1 VHHRG
6 LRHRGADPHAGHVLE
21 RGGDGAGVLQPGRHL
36 LEPFGEQGQG
46 GGGPRPQPVE
56 GPAEAG
62 APLAHG
68 GHERVVTGHAASR
81 QRTDALVEGD
91 VDGVEGLGHLG
102 RRPSVPGC
110 GLPQPGPVEVHRG
123 PPTPGPGHLGE
134 QVVPR
139 RQAPAEVTLGQLEQ
153 EGGDGLGHRL
163 QVLEGHEPVGAAHR
177 AADEPVQVGVRL
189 QLVGV
194 EVAHRVPQDRA
205 ARTRRRVHAQHRSLG
220 HRPARQVDGSGA
232 AEEGRHPGLQL
243 GDDAAGAV
251 GVRLDVGGD
260 ACQQLGRPDRAVGV
274 DEGVTGVPAGPGLGI
289 HRPILPPGPHPR
301 RAAVRGPRRRPHY
314 AGRTMLNR
322 YARAFFTKV
331 LGPVAALLVRLGISP
346 DAVTV
351 VGTLGVAA
359 GALVFYPRGQF
370 LAGTLVITLFVFAD
384 TLDGIMARSTGRSSS
399 WGAYLDSTLDRVGD
413 AAVFGGLVLWYAGH
427 GDNPAMAALALACLI
442 LGSVVS
448 YSKARAEGLG
458 MTANVGIAERADRL
472 VAVLVATGLT
482 GLFDLPTLVLGVVLA
497 LLAVASLVTVVQRI
511 LTVRRQALGAT

>member
-1 VHHRG
+1 
-6 LRHRGADPHAGHVLE
+6 
-21 RGGDGAGVLQPGRHL
+21 
-36 LEPFGEQGQG
+36 
-46 GGGPRPQPVE
+46 
-56 GPAEAG
+56 
-62 APLAHG
+62 
-68 GHERVVTGHAASR
+68 
-81 QRTDALVEGD
+81 
-91 VDGVEGLGHLG
+91 
-102 RRPSVPGC
+102 
-110 GLPQPGPVEVHRG
+110 
-123 PPTPGPGHLGE
+123 
-134 QVVPR
+134 
-139 RQAPAEVTLGQLEQ
+139 
-153 EGGDGLGHRL
+153 
-163 QVLEGHEPVGAAHR
+163 
-177 AADEPVQVGVRL
+177 
-189 QLVGV
+189 
-194 EVAHRVPQDRA
+194 
-205 ARTRRRVHAQHRSLG
+205 
-220 HRPARQVDGSGA
+220 
-232 AEEGRHPGLQL
+232 
-243 GDDAAGAV
+243 
-251 GVRLDVGGD
+251 
-260 ACQQLGRPDRAVGV
+260 
-274 DEGVTGVPAGPGLGI
+274 
-289 HRPILPPGPHPR
+289 
-301 RAAVRGPRRRPHY
+301 
-314 AGRTMLNR
+314 MLNR